1 MPDVELSE
9 DQFLAY
15 IFKDGFEIVIDAN
28 DFKKVLRQNVE
39 LERIVKQQRETIE
52 FQKKGNEF
60 LRDQLKELREP
71 RVIVRLNA
79 RA

>member
-1 MPDVELSE
+1 MPDIELSE
-9 DQFLAY
+9 DQFLAD

-60 LRDQLKELREP
+60 LRYQLKEYILS
-71 RVIVRLNA
+71 
-79 RA
+79 

>member
-9 DQFLAY
+9 DQFLAD

-60 LRDQLKELREP
+60 LRDQLK
-71 RVIVRLNA
+71 
-79 RA
+79 